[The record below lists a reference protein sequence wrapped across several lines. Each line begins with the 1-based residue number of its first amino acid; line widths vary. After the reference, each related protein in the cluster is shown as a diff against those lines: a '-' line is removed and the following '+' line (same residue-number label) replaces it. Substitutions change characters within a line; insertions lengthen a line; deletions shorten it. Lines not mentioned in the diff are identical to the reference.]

1 MSAAAPL
8 YDLTGHE
15 LGGLLA
21 RKEVSAR
28 EVLEA
33 VWGRISEVEE
43 GLHSYVLLTR
53 EVAEQQAAAV
63 DERRA
68 RGEKLP
74 ALAGVPI
81 GLKDIYCTKGIETTC
96 CSRILSGFIPPYDAD
111 VIERCREHGLVFLGK
126 TNMDEFAMGS
136 STENS
141 ARGPTRNPWDL
152 ERVPG
157 GSSGGSAAA
166 VAASEAIV
174 SMGTDT
180 GGSIR
185 QPASFCGV
193 VGLKPT
199 YGRVSRYGVVAF
211 ASSLDQVGP
220 ITKDVRDCALMMN
233 VLAGHDPRDS
243 TSLPTPTP
251 DYTEALVP
259 EVKGLRIGLVK
270 EFMEYQGVGAEAEV
284 AAAVRGA
291 AARFEELGAKCEEVS
306 LPHLDYSIPV
316 YYIIAPA
323 EASSNLARYDG
334 VQYGH
339 RTREPAADIIEMYR
353 KTRDEGFGAEV
364 KRRIMLG
371 TYTLSAGY
379 YDAYYLKAAQVRA
392 LIRRDFDRAFER
404 FDLLVGPV
412 SPTVAFR
419 LGEKVEDPVSMYLSD
434 VCTIPVNLGGLPAM
448 SIPCGLS
455 GEGLPIGLHL
465 VGKALG
471 EETLLRAAY
480 AFEQSTSFHRRRA
493 LPIGERAGRRCAVG
507 AQEDGEG
514 GGFPGEKG

>member
-1 MSAAAPL
+1 MSAPGNL
-8 YDLTGHE
+8 HE
-15 LGGLLA
+15 LTAHELSRLLS
-21 RKEVSAR
+21 RREVSAR
-28 EVLEA
+28 EVLDA
-33 VWGRISEVEE
+33 VWARIEQVEQH
-43 GLHSYVLLTR
+43 LHAYVLLTR
-53 EVAEQQAAAV
+53 EVAETQAAEV

-68 RGEKLP
+68 RGEDLP

-81 GLKDIYCTKGIETTC
+81 ALKDIYCTRGIETTC
-96 CSRILSGFIPPYDAD
+96 CSRILKGFVPPYDAH
-111 VIERCREHGLVFLGK
+111 VIERCRHHRLVFLGK

-141 ARGPTRNPWDL
+141 AFGVTRNPWDL

-166 VAASEAIV
+166 VTASEAIL

-199 YGRVSRYGVVAF
+199 YGRVSRYGVIAY

-233 VLAGHDPRDS
+233 LLAGHDPRDS
-243 TSLPTPTP
+243 TSITAPPP
-251 DYTEALVP
+251 DYTQALLP
-259 EVKGLRIGLVK
+259 QIRSLRIGLVK
-270 EFMEYQGVGAEAEV
+270 EFMEYQGVGVEREV
-284 AAAVRGA
+284 DQAIRAAVEH
-291 AARFEELGAKCEEVS
+291 FQQLGAECGEVS
-306 LPHLDYSIPV
+306 LPHLNYSIPV

-339 RTREPAADIIEMYR
+339 RTSADPDDIVEMYR
-353 KTRDEGFGAEV
+353 RTRDEGFGPEV

-371 TYTLSAGY
+371 TYALSAGY
-379 YDAYYLKAAQVRA
+379 YDAYYLKASKVRT
-392 LIRRDFDRAFER
+392 LIRQDFDRAFEE
-404 FDLLVGPV
+404 FDVLVGPT

-419 LGEKVEDPVSMYLSD
+419 LGDKTDDPIAMYLSD
-434 VCTIPVNLGGLPAM
+434 VCTIPVNLAGLPGM
-448 SIPCGLS
+448 SVPCGFS
-455 GEGLPIGLHL
+455 SHGLPIGLQL
-465 VGKALG
+465 VGKPLD
-471 EETLLRAAY
+471 EPTLLRIAY
-480 AFEQSTSFHRRRA
+480 AFEQTTDFHHRRACPIETSNGHLRA
-493 LPIGERAGRRCAVG
+493 VARL
-507 AQEDGEG
+507 
-514 GGFPGEKG
+514 

>member
-1 MSAAAPL
+1 MSRSGRL
-8 YDLTGHE
+8 NELTAHE
-15 LGGLLA
+15 LSDLLA
-21 RKEVSAR
+21 RREVSAR
-28 EVLEA
+28 EVLEST
-33 VWGRISEVEE
+33 WQRIEEVEE
-43 GLHSYVLLTR
+43 DIHAYLLVTR
-53 EVAEQQAAAV
+53 EAAQRQAARV

-68 RGEKLP
+68 RGEDLP
-74 ALAGVPI
+74 PLAGVPLA
-81 GLKDIYCTKGIETTC
+81 LKDIYCTEGIETTC
-96 CSRILSGFIPPYDAD
+96 GSQILKGFVPPYDAD
-111 VIERCREHGLVFLGK
+111 VVERCRSRGLIFAGK

-141 ARGPTRNPWDL
+141 AFGVTRNPWDL
-152 ERVPG
+152 DRVPG

-166 VAASEAIV
+166 VAVSETAV

-243 TSLPTPTP
+243 TSIDAPVP
-251 DYTEALVP
+251 DYTQALTSDI
-259 EVKGLRIGLVK
+259 KGLRIGLVR
-270 EFMEYQGVGAEAEV
+270 EFMEYQGVGVDQEV
-284 AAAVRGA
+284 GDAIRAAVE
-291 AARFEELGAKCEEVS
+291 RFGDLGAECEEVS
-306 LPHLDYSIPV
+306 LPHLNYSIPV

-334 VQYGH
+334 VQYGY
-339 RTREPAADIIEMYR
+339 RTPEGGDDIVEMYR

-371 TYTLSAGY
+371 TYALSAGY
-379 YDAYYLKAAQVRA
+379 YDAYYLKASQVRT

-404 FDLLVGPV
+404 FDVLVGPV

-419 LGEKVEDPVSMYLSD
+419 LGEKTEDPVAMYLSD
-434 VCTIPVNLGGLPAM
+434 VCTIPVNMGGLPGM
-448 SIPCGLS
+448 SIPCGFS
-455 GEGLPIGLHL
+455 SEGLPIGLQL
-465 VGKALG
+465 VGKPLG
-471 EETLLRAAY
+471 EETMLRAAY
-480 AFEQSTSFHRRRA
+480 AFEQSTNFHRRRA
-493 LPIGERAGRRCAVG
+493 LPIESRNGRRSAV
-507 AQEDGEG
+507 ARA
-514 GGFPGEKG
+514 